1 SDRVCIMMTPR
12 GVADVVVY
20 TPDRIRERY
29 GIGPELIP
37 DFIGLKGD
45 TSDNI
50 KGVPGIGEKTA
61 ADLLVQFG
69 SLEGVYE
76 HLDDV
81 SGEKRRESLR
91 AAAEDAE
98 KSKVLATIDRSL
110 EVDIDL
116 TSLANESPDRST
128 MKELFRQLEFRA
140 LLKRVDEL
148 EEAVPG
154 AAPVI
159 SERAEVEWREAALD
173 DLQALPDE
181 VALAIGGDRAAV
193 TGDGGDVLVV
203 DAAAARVVEALRGR
217 RVITHGLKHPA
228 LTPAGDTA

>member
-20 TPDRIRERY
+20 TPDRIRQRY

-45 TSDNI
+45 SSDNI

-76 HLDDV
+76 HLDEV

-91 AAAEDAE
+91 EAAEDAE
-98 KSKVLATIDRSL
+98 RSKVLATIDRTL
-110 EVDIDL
+110 DTGVDL
-116 TSLANESPDRST
+116 TSLVNEPPDRST
-128 MKELFRQLEFRA
+128 MKELFRKLEFRA
-140 LLKRVDEL
+140 LLRRVDEL

-154 AAPVI
+154 AAPMI
-159 SERAEVEWREAALD
+159 SERAEVPFREATMAD
-173 DLQALPDE
+173 IGKLPHE
-181 VALAIGGDRAAV
+181 VSLTIGPDGRAAL
-193 TGDGGDVLVV
+193 GSALGEVLVV
-203 DAAAARVVEALRGR
+203 AARGDELLPALRDR
-217 RVITHGLKHPA
+217 KVLIHGLHLP
-228 LTPAGDTA
+228 